1 MANDSPS
8 VFSFPEGIKDQ
19 TAPGFTGSV
28 FINNNSYSGCD
39 IKVLVHIYDDGKIS
53 KGQKQ
58 LLESQLNEA
67 LTNLQQAQRDA
78 SDLITDIPNYKQ
90 GTDVLARKTR
100 LYNQRR
106 SRISILQEIVQ
117 SLQDRLVLVAKDPPK
132 SSTKVLAECQTLS
145 LSTFRDKQAVRACGS
160 VYPRGFTRGPRE
172 IAGSL
177 IFTVFNQHV
186 FYELLEAH
194 ISDFDGVTYTSAVM
208 DQLPPLDIIISFAN
222 EYGHLSRMEIYGVE
236 FVSDGMTM
244 SIEDILTENVCNY
257 VARDYNPMRAVATRE
272 IDKVSQQMQAS
283 MGMKASD
290 LLLEEDYKIYKDA
303 SNPWEKFNNRRNP
316 FI

>member
-53 KGQKQ
+53 KGEKQ
-58 LLESQLNEA
+58 RLETQLDEALKNLQSAQQEASQLMSGM
-67 LTNLQQAQRDA
+67 
-78 SDLITDIPNYKQ
+78 SDYKQ
-90 GTDVLARKTR
+90 GTDVLTRKNKLYTR
-100 LYNQRR
+100 AR
-106 SRISILQEIVQ
+106 SRMSILAEIVQ

-160 VYPRGFTRGPRE
+160 VYPKGFIRSQRE

-194 ISDFDGVTYTSAVM
+194 VSDFDGVKYTSAVM
-208 DQLPPLDIIISFAN
+208 DQLPPLDIIVTFAN

-272 IDKVSQQMQAS
+272 IDKVSQQLQAS

-290 LLLEEDYKIYKDA
+290 LLLEEDYKIYKNA
-303 SNPWEKFNNRRNP
+303 NSPFERFNQRRNP
-316 FI
+316 FL